1 MKLQNQIL
9 NFLKGGKVEKREIK
23 SKTASESTPV
33 GATPLWIGT
42 TVVFALL
49 FFLSSVLD
57 MKVNVSF
64 GQGKGTTTTPTTTQQ
79 LQSQPAPSSGGI
91 ASQVGG
97 C

>member
-1 MKLQNQIL
+1 MPQ
-9 NFLKGGKVEKREIK
+9 EIK
-23 SKTASESTPV
+23 KTEILTSRNQTAIWVAS
-33 GATPLWIGT
+33 

-57 MKVNVSF
+57 MKVKVSF
-64 GQGKGTTTTPTTTQQ
+64 GQAADATGTTTTTRTVSPTTT
-79 LQSQPAPSSGGI
+79 SAPAGGI